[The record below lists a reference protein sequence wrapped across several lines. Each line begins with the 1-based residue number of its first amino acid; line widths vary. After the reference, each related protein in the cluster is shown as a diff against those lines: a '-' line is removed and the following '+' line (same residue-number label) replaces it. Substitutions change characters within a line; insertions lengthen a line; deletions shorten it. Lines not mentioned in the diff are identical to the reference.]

1 MAASGAEALKAA
13 AFDLSPE
20 PALVVDR
27 DGGLVAVNEAAEA
40 LFGHGL
46 SLLARGRFRAA
57 LPPGSVLVSLLDR
70 AIFEGALVREHGV
83 EVNLFGQPPFEADGA
98 AAPLG
103 DGAVLLTL
111 HVKGALGVDRAADA
125 AGLRSVVGLG
135 KMLAHEIKN
144 PLAGIRGAAQLLK
157 TGASAVDQPLAQLIV
172 DETDRIRRLVD
183 RMEAFSDEVPT
194 PREAR
199 QYPPGAGS
207 RPRPGRQWRRRWF
220 GPAET
225 YDPSL
230 PLVWGDEDHL
240 IQIFLNLVKNAAEA
254 AHMRGDGRA
263 RSRCIPPGAR
273 ASGCAAPTARPP
285 AARRSRSRQD
295 NGPGV
300 PQSLRDHLF
309 QPFVTTKANGTG
321 LGLALVTK
329 LVTAHGGLIDFES
342 EPGRTVFRVL
352 LPVAPER
359 GPVWRRV
366 SMNAASKKILIADD
380 DSSMRLVLSQAF
392 TRLGYQ
398 VRATG
403 NATTCSSGSWT
414 ARAIWSSPM

>member
-1 MAASGAEALKAA
+1 MSDHARAVSTKVADGLKVA

-27 DGGLVAVNEAAEA
+27 EGALVAVNEAAEA
-40 LFGHGL
+40 LFGQGL
-46 SLLARGRFRAA
+46 GLLAKGRFRAA
-57 LPPGSVLVSLLDR
+57 LPPGSVLVSMMDR
-70 AIFEGALVREHGV
+70 ALFEGALVREHGV

-103 DGAVLLTL
+103 DGSVLLTL
-111 HVKGALGVDRAADA
+111 HVKGVLGVERASDA

-135 KMLAHEIKN
+135 RMLAHEIKN

-157 TGASAVDQPLAQLIV
+157 TGASAADQPLAQLIV

-194 PREAR
+194 PREAVNIHQVLDR
-199 QYPPGAGS
+199 VRALVVNGVADGLALQ
-207 RPRPGRQWRRRWF
+207 
-220 GPAET
+220 EH

-230 PLVWGDEDHL
+230 PDVWGDEDHL
-240 IQIFLNLVKNAAEA
+240 IQVFLNLVKNAAEA
-254 AHMRGDGRA
+254 AHARGDGQGSLSIHTAWR
-263 RSRCIPPGAR
+263 PGVRVRGADGKA
-273 ASGCAAPTARPP
+273 ASGAPIEIRV
-285 AARRSRSRQD
+285 QD

-300 PQSLRDHLF
+300 PDSLRDHLF

-329 LVTAHGGLIDFES
+329 LVTSHGGLIDFES

-352 LPVAPER
+352 LPMAAGKLSLP
-359 GPVWRRV
+359 GDARV
-366 SMNAASKKILIADD
+366 
-380 DSSMRLVLSQAF
+380 
-392 TRLGYQ
+392 
-398 VRATG
+398 
-403 NATTCSSGSWT
+403 
-414 ARAIWSSPM
+414 